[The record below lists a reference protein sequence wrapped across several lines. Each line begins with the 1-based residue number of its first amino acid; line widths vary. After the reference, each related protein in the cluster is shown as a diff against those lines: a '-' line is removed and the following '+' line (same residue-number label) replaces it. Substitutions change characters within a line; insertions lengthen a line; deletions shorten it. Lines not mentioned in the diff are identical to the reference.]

1 MRCPLALIKSPYV
14 QASLDLFA
22 DYQQG
27 ITPQGRGICRETAA
41 YRAMIR
47 TLSSFS
53 NEAEAWFSRESMPKK
68 GGR

>member
-14 QASLDLFA
+14 QASLDLYA

-27 ITPQGRGICRETAA
+27 ITPHGAGIRMETAA

-47 TLSSFS
+47 TLSSLT
-53 NEAEAWFSRESMPKK
+53 NEAEAWYSRESMPKK
-68 GGR
+68 GGK